1 MVNMQ
6 ITGRI
11 LVVEDDELIG
21 TMLVRALKK
30 AGHKVHYKN
39 NPNDILDK
47 IASWSPDI
55 TMLDIKLPGKSGL
68 DILADIK
75 AQGMKTQVVML
86 TADDSAET
94 SVKAMKLGA
103 TDYLTKP
110 FNIDEVL
117 MVLAGIL
124 EKEKLRDEVSYF
136 RKQCKERNQKEII
149 GKAPLTLELI
159 SEIKALAS
167 AGVDSVLLTGESG
180 TGKELIASHLHQL
193 LSKESQTPLIRINCA
208 ALPESLLEAELF
220 GHVKGTFTDAL
231 HDKKGLFELAD
242 GGCLLLDEI
251 AEMKMELQ
259 SKLLRV
265 LEERTIRRVGG
276 HEEIPVSVTV
286 IATTNKNIPVEVQ
299 KGTFRLD
306 LFYRLNTFPLHV
318 APLRDRQNDIMPL
331 AEFFLNHYNHRYKR
345 NAIKGFTKESQQ
357 LMLAYEW
364 PGNVRELQNVIERL
378 VVLKSPSLVEPRHLP
393 PEINITGEPASM
405 CHPLRG
411 FTLPEEGIDTE
422 DLEKSLIT
430 QAMEQSGNNQKRAA
444 SLLHMKYDTF
454 RYKLKKHGLNK

>member
-1 MVNMQ
+1 MKV
-6 ITGRI
+6 TGRI

-30 AGHKVHYKN
+30 AGHKVHYEN
-39 NPNDILDK
+39 NPGDILDK

-55 TMLDIKLPGKSGL
+55 TMLDIRLPGKSGL
-68 DILADIK
+68 DILSDIK
-75 AQGMKTQVVML
+75 EQEVKTQVVML
-86 TADDSAET
+86 TADDSVET

-110 FNIDEVL
+110 FNIDEML

-124 EKEKLRDEVSYF
+124 EKEKLKDEVRYF

-149 GKAPLTLELI
+149 GHAPRTLELI
-159 SEIKALAS
+159 SEIKTLAN

-180 TGKELIASHLHQL
+180 TGKELIASHLHRL

-220 GHVKGTFTDAL
+220 GHTKGTFTDARQ
-231 HDKKGLFELAD
+231 DKKGLFELAD

-265 LEERTIRRVGG
+265 LEERSIRRVGG

-286 IATTNKNIPVEVQ
+286 IATTNKNIPEEVQ
-299 KGTFRLD
+299 KGTFRMD
-306 LFYRLNTFPLHV
+306 LFYRLNTFLLHV
-318 APLRDRQNDIMPL
+318 AALRERQDDIMPL
-331 AEFFLNHYNHRYKR
+331 AEYFLDQYNHRYKR
-345 NAIKGFTKESQQ
+345 CAIKGFSKESQQ

-364 PGNVRELQNVIERL
+364 PGNVRELKNVIERL
-378 VVLKSPSLVEPRHLP
+378 VVLKNPSLVEPHHLP
-393 PEINITGEPASM
+393 PEISMTGAPASILHS
-405 CHPLRG
+405 CRD
-411 FTLPEEGIDTE
+411 FILPAEGIDAE
-422 DLEKSLIT
+422 EVEKSLIT
-430 QAMEQSGNNQKRAA
+430 QAMAQTGNNQKQAA

-454 RYKLKKHGLNK
+454 RYKLKKHGLNR

>member
-1 MVNMQ
+1 MQ
-6 ITGRI
+6 VTGRI

-30 AGHKVHYKN
+30 AGHKVHYEST
-39 NPNDILDK
+39 PNDLLSK
-47 IASWSPDI
+47 ISSWSPDI

-75 AQGMKTQVVML
+75 DQGFKTEVIML

-117 MVLAGIL
+117 IVLAGIL

-136 RKQCKERNQKEII
+136 RKQCKERNQKKII
-149 GKAPLTLELI
+149 GNSSLTLELI
-159 SEIKALAS
+159 SEVQALAS

-180 TGKELIASHLHQL
+180 TGKELVASRLHQL

-220 GHVKGTFTDAL
+220 GHTKGTFTDAR

-251 AEMKMELQ
+251 AEMKIELQ
-259 SKLLRV
+259 SKLLRA
-265 LEERTIRRVGG
+265 LEERSIRRVGG

-286 IATTNKNIPVEVQ
+286 IATTNKDIPVEVK

-306 LFYRLNTFPLHV
+306 LFYRLNTFLLHV
-318 APLRDRQNDIMPL
+318 APLRDRQDDIIPL
-331 AEFFLNHYNHRYKR
+331 AEYFLDHYNHRYKR
-345 NAIKGFTKESQQ
+345 DAIKGFSKESRQ
-357 LMLAYEW
+357 LMLDYEW
-364 PGNVRELQNVIERL
+364 PGNVRELKNVIERL
-378 VVLKSPSLVEPRHLP
+378 VVLKNPSMVEPRHLP
-393 PEINITGEPASM
+393 PEIGITGQAVPMIPSS
-405 CHPLRG
+405 G
-411 FTLPEEGIDTE
+411 DFILPEEGVDVE
-422 DLEKSLIT
+422 GLEKSLIA
-430 QAMEQSGNNQKRAA
+430 QAMDRSGNNQKRSA

-454 RYKLKKHGLNK
+454 RYKLKKHGLKL

>member
-1 MVNMQ
+1 MQ
-6 ITGRI
+6 VTGRI
-11 LVVEDDELIG
+11 FVVEDDELIG
-21 TMLVRALKK
+21 TMLVRALENV
-30 AGHKVHYKN
+30 GHKVHYEN
-39 NPNDILDK
+39 SSEDILDK

-68 DILADIK
+68 DILADIME
-75 AQGMKTQVVML
+75 QGMKTQVIML

-124 EKEKLRDEVSYF
+124 EKEKLRDEVRYF
-136 RKQCKERNQKEII
+136 RKQSKERNQKKII
-149 GKAPLTLELI
+149 GNAPLTLELI
-159 SEIKALAS
+159 SQIKALAS
-167 AGVDSVLLTGESG
+167 AGVNSVLLTGESG
-180 TGKELIASHLHQL
+180 SGKELIASHLHQL

-220 GHVKGTFTDAL
+220 GHAKGTFTDAR

-251 AEMKMELQ
+251 AEMKLEMQ
-259 SKLLRV
+259 SKLLRA
-265 LEERTIRRVGG
+265 LEERSIRRVGG

-286 IATTNKNIPVEVQ
+286 IATTNKDIPLEVE

-306 LFYRLNTFPLHV
+306 LFYRLNTFLLHV
-318 APLRDRQNDIMPL
+318 APLRDRQDDIIPL
-331 AEFFLNHYNHRYKR
+331 AEHFLDQYNHRYKR
-345 NAIKGFTKESQQ
+345 NAINGFSKESQQ

-364 PGNVRELQNVIERL
+364 PGNIRELKNVIERL
-378 VVLKSPSLVEPRHLP
+378 VVLKNPSQVEPRHLP
-393 PEINITGEPASM
+393 PEISMTGEPAS
-405 CHPLRG
+405 
-411 FTLPEEGIDTE
+411 TLHSSKDFILPAEGIDSE
-422 DLEKSLIT
+422 ELEKSLIT
-430 QAMEQSGNNQKRAA
+430 QAMEQSGNNQKEAA
-444 SLLHMKYDTF
+444 KLLHMKYDTF
-454 RYKLKKHGLNK
+454 RYKLKKHELNP

>member
-1 MVNMQ
+1 MKV
-6 ITGRI
+6 TGRI

-39 NPNDILDK
+39 DPKDILDK
-47 IASWSPDI
+47 ITSWSPDI
-55 TMLDIKLPGKSGL
+55 TMLDIKLPGKNGL
-68 DILADIK
+68 EILADIK
-75 AQGMKTQVVML
+75 EQGIKTQVVML

-149 GKAPLTLELI
+149 GNAPRTLELI
-159 SEIKALAS
+159 SEIKTLAS

-180 TGKELIASHLHQL
+180 TGKELIASHLHKL
-193 LSKESQTPLIRINCA
+193 LSKESQAPLIRINCA

-220 GHVKGTFTDAL
+220 GHVKGTFTDARD
-231 HDKKGLFELAD
+231 DKKGLFELAD

-259 SKLLRV
+259 SKLLRA
-265 LEERTIRRVGG
+265 LEERSIRRVGG

-306 LFYRLNTFPLHV
+306 LFYRLNTFLLHV
-318 APLRDRQNDIMPL
+318 APLRDRQDDIMPL
-331 AEFFLNHYNHRYKR
+331 AEFFLDQYNHRYTR
-345 NAIKGFTKESQQ
+345 DAIKGFSKTSQQ

-364 PGNVRELQNVIERL
+364 PGNIRELKNVIERL
-378 VVLKSPSLVEPRHLP
+378 VVLKNPSLVEPVHLP
-393 PEINITGEPASM
+393 PEISMAGDPASILHS
-405 CHPLRG
+405 CKD
-411 FTLPEEGIDTE
+411 FILPPEGIDVE
-422 DLEKSLIT
+422 EVEKSLIA
-430 QAMEQSGNNQKRAA
+430 QAMEQAENNQKKAA

-454 RYKLKKHGLNK
+454 RYKLKKHGLNR